1 MAQQEEHETLNDF
14 IFEVDGNDQVG
25 RIANPNVSEITHDD
39 YDEEHLPVREVSI
52 QSIFP
57 DILGQEMER
66 SQTTQSQQSA
76 SLQEPLL
83 PQNNRWKD
91 STVELR

>member
-1 MAQQEEHETLNDF
+1 MDQQEEHATLNDF
-14 IFEVDGNDQVG
+14 LFEVDDNEQVG
-25 RIANPNVSEITHDD
+25 RVNVSELTNDD
-39 YDEEHLPVREVSI
+39 YEDGEGGVPPIREVSI

-83 PQNNRWKD
+83 PQNNR
-91 STVELR
+91 